1 MPIKRQ
7 DDESTNKVV
16 VSKEETPTKVSASKK
31 PVRKT
36 VKKVTTKKIAK
47 EKKDKAV
54 KVGRNS
60 DGTFSKGNK
69 LSVGNNGGRP
79 TEDMSFR
86 HQVKIRAS
94 NDPNLVLNV
103 INNLIAI
110 ASDPDHPKCVE
121 AADKLIKLNGNY
133 DPTETKDVSEKEVF
147 NPFENLTEDELRK
160 LAK

>member
-7 DDESTNKVV
+7 ENDSTKKVV
-16 VSKEETPTKVSASKK
+16 VSKKETPTKVSVAKK

-36 VKKVTTKKIAK
+36 VKKVAK
-47 EKKDKAV
+47 EKKAKAV

-94 NDPNLVLNV
+94 NDPNLVQGV

-147 NPFENLTEDELRK
+147 NPFENLSEDELRK

>member
-7 DDESTNKVV
+7 ENDLAKKVV
-16 VSKEETPTKVSASKK
+16 VSKKETPTKVSASKK

-36 VKKVTTKKIAK
+36 VKKVAK
-47 EKKDKAV
+47 EKKAKAV
-54 KVGRNS
+54 QVGRNS

-133 DPTETKDVSEKEVF
+133 DPTETKDVSEKEIV

>member
-7 DDESTNKVV
+7 ENDSAKKVV
-16 VSKEETPTKVSASKK
+16 VSKKETPTKVSASKK

-36 VKKVTTKKIAK
+36 VKKVAK
-47 EKKDKAV
+47 EKKAKTV
-54 KVGRNS
+54 QVGRNS

-133 DPTETKDVSEKEVF
+133 DPTETKDVSEKEIF

>member
-7 DDESTNKVV
+7 ENDSANKVV
-16 VSKEETPTKVSASKK
+16 VSKKETPPKISVAKK
-31 PVRKT
+31 SVRKT
-36 VKKVTTKKIAK
+36 VIKVAK
-47 EKKDKAV
+47 EKTIKEKRAKAAQ
-54 KVGRNS
+54 VGRNS

-103 INNLIAI
+103 INNLITI
-110 ASDPDHPKCVE
+110 ASNPDHPKCVE

>member
-1 MPIKRQ
+1 MPIKRR
-7 DDESTNKVV
+7 DNELVNKVA
-16 VSKEETPTKVSASKK
+16 VSKKETSTKVSAAKK

-36 VKKVTTKKIAK
+36 VKKVATKKVAK
-47 EKKDKAV
+47 EKKAKAV

-94 NDPNLVLNV
+94 NDPNLVQGV

-110 ASDPDHPKCVE
+110 ASDPDHTKCVE

-147 NPFENLTEDELRK
+147 NPFENLSEEELRK

>member
-16 VSKEETPTKVSASKK
+16 VSKEETPTRVSASKK

-36 VKKVTTKKIAK
+36 VKKVAK
-47 EKKDKAV
+47 EKKAKTAQ
-54 KVGRNS
+54 VGRNS

>member
-36 VKKVTTKKIAK
+36 VKKVAK
-47 EKKDKAV
+47 EKKAKAV

-133 DPTETKDVSEKEVF
+133 DPTETKDVSEKEIF
-147 NPFENLTEDELRK
+147 NPFENLSEEELRK

>member
-7 DDESTNKVV
+7 DDELVNKVV
-16 VSKEETPTKVSASKK
+16 ISKKETPTKVSAAKK
-31 PVRKT
+31 PVQKT
-36 VKKVTTKKIAK
+36 VKKVTKKKVAK
-47 EKKDKAV
+47 EKKAKAV

-133 DPTETKDVSEKEVF
+133 DPTETKDVSEKEIF
-147 NPFENLTEDELRK
+147 NPFENLSEEELRK

>member
-7 DDESTNKVV
+7 ENDLAKKVV
-16 VSKEETPTKVSASKK
+16 VSKKETPTKVSASKK

-36 VKKVTTKKIAK
+36 VKKVAK
-47 EKKDKAV
+47 EKKAKAV
-54 KVGRNS
+54 QVGRNS

-79 TEDMSFR
+79 TENMSFR

-133 DPTETKDVSEKEVF
+133 DPTETKDVSEKEIV

>member
-7 DDESTNKVV
+7 DDELANKVV
-16 VSKEETPTKVSASKK
+16 ISKKETPTKVSAAKK

-36 VKKVTTKKIAK
+36 VKKVAK
-47 EKKDKAV
+47 EKKAKTV
-54 KVGRNS
+54 QVGRNS

-133 DPTETKDVSEKEVF
+133 DPTETKDVSEKEIF
-147 NPFENLTEDELRK
+147 NPFENLSEDELRK

>member
-7 DDESTNKVV
+7 ENDSTKKVA
-16 VSKEETPTKVSASKK
+16 VSKKETPTKVSAAKK

-36 VKKVTTKKIAK
+36 VKKVAK
-47 EKKDKAV
+47 EKKAKAV

-94 NDPNLVLNV
+94 NDPNLVQGV

-147 NPFENLTEDELRK
+147 NPFESLSEDELRK

>member
-7 DDESTNKVV
+7 DDELTNKVV
-16 VSKEETPTKVSASKK
+16 VSKKETPTKVSASKK

-36 VKKVTTKKIAK
+36 VKKVAK
-47 EKKDKAV
+47 EKKAKAV
-54 KVGRNS
+54 QVGRNS

>member
-1 MPIKRQ
+1 MPIVRQ
-7 DDESTNKVV
+7 KNLS
-16 VSKEETPTKVSASKK
+16 SKK
-31 PVRKT
+31 E
-36 VKKVTTKKIAK
+36 VKKVVKKKTTKASVG
-47 EKKDKAV
+47 KKKTAQ
-54 KVGRNS
+54 VGRNS